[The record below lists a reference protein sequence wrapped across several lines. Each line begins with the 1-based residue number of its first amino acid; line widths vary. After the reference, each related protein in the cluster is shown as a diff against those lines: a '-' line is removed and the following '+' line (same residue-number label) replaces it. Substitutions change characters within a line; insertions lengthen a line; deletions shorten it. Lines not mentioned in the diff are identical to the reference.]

1 MPNAAPDTIRRLALI
16 KEVTTAV
23 YLIQEGLI
31 SLNLLS
37 GANDFAHLPILLL
50 SNGFER
56 LLKMIWCLDYLQRE
70 GKFPAHPTYDRH
82 CKHHKVTELLE
93 QVISIA
99 ERWNYSERCEAT
111 KTDMDFLQHDAD
123 LKRIVALLERYA
135 QAAGRYYNIDVI
147 VGKKHSEDDDP
158 VRLFD
163 SYCDDIFFS
172 QSDWQNKITGENLGE
187 KMDVNIRYVNHHIT
201 TLLQRFARALCRMF
215 TMGRLGQ
222 IGSQQTGTIGCF
234 LFLQDKDLGQVQSR
248 WFEP

>member
-1 MPNAAPDTIRRLALI
+1 MQSDPIRNLALI
-16 KEVTTAV
+16 EEVRTAI

-31 SLNLLS
+31 SLNRLD

-56 LLKMIWCLDYLQRE
+56 LLKMVICLDYLERKGQ
-70 GKFPAHPTYDRH
+70 FPNDSSFHEY
-82 CKHHKVTELLE
+82 KHHKIGKLLK
-93 QVISIA
+93 QVIHIA
-99 ERWNYSERCEAT
+99 KGWKYSESREAT
-111 KTDMDFLQHDAD
+111 KSDMEFLENDDD
-123 LKRIVALLERYA
+123 LKRIVTLLEKYA
-135 QAAGRYYNIDVI
+135 DAGRYYNIDVI
-147 VGKKHSEDDDP
+147 VGKKHSADDDP

-187 KMDVNIRYVNHHIT
+187 RMDENIRYINRHIT

-234 LFLQDKDLGQVQSR
+234 LYLQDKDLGQVQSR
-248 WFEP
+248 WFKS

>member
-1 MPNAAPDTIRRLALI
+1 MQSDPIKNLALI
-16 KEVTTAV
+16 EEVRTAI

-31 SLNLLS
+31 SLNRLD

-56 LLKMIWCLDYLQRE
+56 LLKMVICLDYLERKGQ
-70 GKFPAHPTYDRH
+70 FPNDSSFHEY
-82 CKHHKVTELLE
+82 KHHKVEKLLE
-93 QVISIA
+93 QVIDIA
-99 ERWNYSERCEAT
+99 HKWNYSKRCEAT
-111 KTDMDFLQHDAD
+111 KKDMEFLEGDDD
-123 LKRIVALLERYA
+123 LKRVVTLLEKYA
-135 QAAGRYYNIDVI
+135 DAGRYYNIDVI
-147 VGKKHSEDDDP
+147 VGKKHSADDDP

-187 KMDVNIRYVNHHIT
+187 KMGANIRYVNHHIT